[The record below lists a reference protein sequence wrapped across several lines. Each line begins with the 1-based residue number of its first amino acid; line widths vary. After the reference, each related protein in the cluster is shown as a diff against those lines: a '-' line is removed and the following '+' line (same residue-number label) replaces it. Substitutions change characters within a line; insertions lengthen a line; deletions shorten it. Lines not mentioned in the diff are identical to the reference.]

1 MLEAIEARL
10 VDQSQQFCS
19 NAALTEVPRHLLPL
33 LRGRLEQLF
42 KTAFCCQAV
51 QSVVPPRPPR
61 KIGRAW
67 AHPGT
72 ENGGV
77 IGGAA
82 AAVVDDAL
90 EQSPKVCFANVCV
103 RCRRL
108 SHVRAQQKRRSR

>member
-1 MLEAIEARL
+1 MDAL
-10 VDQSQQFCS
+10 S
-19 NAALTEVPRHLLPL
+19 NYLKPL
-33 LRGRLEQLF
+33 
-42 KTAFCCQAV
+42 FCCQAV

-61 KIGRAW
+61 KVGRTW

-82 AAVVDDAL
+82 AAVVEDAL
-90 EQSPKVCFANVCV
+90 EQSPKVCFVMVCV

-108 SHVRAQQKRRSR
+108 SHVRAAKAALEMIIMRL